1 MLDGAPLLLVCGG
14 IVMVLSKLME
24 RALAESAMD
33 GSRDTYGRVEVCT
46 LLYVV
51 LRSRCK
57 KWAIC
62 DLDMYYTLSLI
73 IQYIHI
79 LAVCCCCYP
88 KYYLCNIMY
97 RYELKGQSSAAKRKL
112 LEEVRQRT
120 NVMAAYN

>member
-57 KWAIC
+57 QWAIC

-73 IQYIHI
+73 IQNIFTFSPFA
-79 LAVCCCCYP
+79 AVVTQNTTYATSCP
-88 KYYLCNIMY
+88 GM
-97 RYELKGQSSAAKRKL
+97 S
-112 LEEVRQRT
+112 
-120 NVMAAYN
+120 